1 MTSCA
6 FTICRHNDSVCSHS
20 GFVYSYRDS
29 VTYTVTFCDSHN
41 DYKCALL
48 PRLCNIYIGSAWPQ
62 QWLCDTH
69 NDALWCSEWFYVLHG
84 DFMWHHDEYVWPH
97 NDAVWPSK
105 WLWGL
110 HDDSVWPSKWHC
122 VPHSKSLWPS
132 QWHCESLQWLCVTF
146 TMTLSDLH
154 MFLCPHNE
162 SIWAHNEF
170 VCPHN
175 DSVYRHNEIWT
186 LIMTM
191 CDLTMTLCPAI
202 MSLGALTMILSDT
215 IMPYNHHMTLCY
227 PNKDALWHSQWLWK
241 PPKCLCATFP
251 KAWCDLH
258 NYLYLHN
265 GFVCLS
271 QWFWGHQNDLC
282 ALMFVCDPK
291 WLHVPSSQCLCVTLT
306 TRLYTLKTTSV
317 LL

>member
-1 MTSCA
+1 MTFCDHHNDLVWSSQWRLVPSQYAVTMTLCTHTVALCTLTEIVWPTQWLFVTLTMTTSVPYYQA
-6 FTICRHNDSVCSHS
+6 FVTSTLVLRDHNNDSVTLTMMH
-20 GFVYSYRDS
+20 
-29 VTYTVTFCDSHN
+29 CDAQNDFMWLHN
-41 DYKCALL
+41 
-48 PRLCNIYIGSAWPQ
+48 
-62 QWLCDTH
+62 
-69 NDALWCSEWFYVLHG
+69 

-97 NDAVWPSK
+97 NDSVWPSK

-132 QWHCESLQWLCVTF
+132 RRHCESLQWLCVTF

-175 DSVYRHNEIWT
+175 DSVYPHNEIWA

-191 CDLTMTLCPAI
+191 CDLTMTLCPVI

-215 IMPYNHHMTLCY
+215 
-227 PNKDALWHSQWLWK
+227 
-241 PPKCLCATFP
+241 
-251 KAWCDLH
+251 H
-258 NYLYLHN
+258 NN
-265 GFVCLS
+265 AV
-271 QWFWGHQNDLC
+271 
-282 ALMFVCDPK
+282 
-291 WLHVPSSQCLCVTLT
+291 
-306 TRLYTLKTTSV
+306 
-317 LL
+317 